1 MVKLDCGI
9 THISCIDNQI
19 VQDTSFNSSQRNV
32 FNSNHLAIVNINIQV
47 ALLYAQEEIIDRSL
61 DYINSKQYFGKILLT
76 KSNIL
81 TLISRIEKDS
91 T

>member
-1 MVKLDCGI
+1 MVR
-9 THISCIDNQI
+9 IDNQI
-19 VQDTSFNSSQRNV
+19 VQATSFHSCQSNV